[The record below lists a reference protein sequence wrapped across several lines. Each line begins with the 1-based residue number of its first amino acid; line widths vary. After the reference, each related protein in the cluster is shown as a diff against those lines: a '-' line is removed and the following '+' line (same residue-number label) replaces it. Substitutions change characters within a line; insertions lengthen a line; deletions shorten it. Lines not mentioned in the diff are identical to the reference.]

1 MENAGRITTT
11 YSYKMWS
18 GCEGIEPDD
27 LLFVG
32 AMELRV

>member
-1 MENAGRITTT
+1 MQVELQPHTRTRCGLDV
-11 YSYKMWS
+11 Y
-18 GCEGIEPDD
+18 GIEPDD

>member
-18 GCEGIEPDD
+18 GCIEPDD

-32 AMELRV
+32 AIELMV